1 MKFIKNLSNS
11 EAKYK
16 YFSLS
21 IEARE
26 EFPETDKFF
35 DLKFK
40 NKTFQIWVNKK
51 NCFMIS
57 KLYDDYEFQEGDEV
71 KVIKDK
77 KGNFELT
84 VKK

>member
-1 MKFIKNLSNS
+1 VEFVKNLSRS

-26 EFPETDKFF
+26 EFPKTDKFF

-40 NKTFQIWVNKK
+40 NKIFTIWVNKK

-57 KLYDDYEFQEGDEV
+57 KLYDDYTFQEGDEIQ
-71 KVIKDK
+71 VIKDK

-84 VKK
+84 VNK